1 MVVASCFS
9 PPVPLCSTPSSRR
22 FSRSWSHPRRLKPR
36 RREIH
41 QLRIT
46 HITDNFLQ
54 SLIWNVDERDNG
66 QHILM
71 MRESL
76 VNVSAD
82 EVQPLWYNSNTS
94 CESLWMGPAVRHPT
108 SYAVLALRRWRTYLV
123 FRAHCTRSCQ
133 CLVVPF
139 CFTFHSYTLLSKFRL
154 FNSNQKVCYRTT
166 RLDFA

>member
-9 PPVPLCSTPSSRR
+9 PPVSLCSTPSSRR
-22 FSRSWSHPRRLKPR
+22 FSRSWSHPRWLKPR

-76 VNVSAD
+76 VNVSGTTAM
-82 EVQPLWYNSNTS
+82 VQFKHELRITMDGTS
-94 CESLWMGPAVRHPT
+94 CTAPNQLCSAGFATLANISGFQGTLYAQSPMLSCPFLLYVSLIYPC
-108 SYAVLALRRWRTYLV
+108 S
-123 FRAHCTRSCQ
+123 Q
-133 CLVVPF
+133 
-139 CFTFHSYTLLSKFRL
+139 CFTSSTP
-154 FNSNQKVCYRTT
+154 T
-166 RLDFA
+166 RKYVIGLQD